1 MVTSTMTATT
11 IHDFDHHDH
20 YDYNERDQELHDFSA
35 TIMKWTMTMTV
46 TMTITVTMT
55 VTMTMTM
62 AVTMI
67 IANFHQYNHCD
78 QR

>member
-35 TIMKWTMTMTV
+35 TIYEMDHDHDRV
-46 TMTITVTMT
+46 YDH
-55 VTMTMTM
+55 
-62 AVTMI
+62 
-67 IANFHQYNHCD
+67 NRDHDHD
-78 QR
+78 HDHGRDH